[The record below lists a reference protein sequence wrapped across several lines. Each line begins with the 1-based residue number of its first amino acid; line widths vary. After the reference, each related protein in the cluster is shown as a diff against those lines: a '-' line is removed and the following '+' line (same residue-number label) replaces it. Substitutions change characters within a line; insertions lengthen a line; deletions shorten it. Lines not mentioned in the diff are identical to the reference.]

1 MLKPHA
7 HPLGYPGI
15 EEVKRLNMVD
25 FLSRHYGLVFSNSGV
40 FAPSAHSGGQ
50 GHGHGQFCCLSPF
63 KDERNPSFFVREVDG
78 HWLFKDFSS
87 GHGGSLIDFVL
98 LKEGFT
104 KVREALSYIEHL
116 LCVESRGGMGQRQK
130 SFQLPSSSPT
140 SSTPSTSPTSMPSL
154 DMDKTYE
161 VASLYK
167 KFLRNDVRPCREY
180 LLNRS
185 INQEL
190 ADHLCR
196 DNLLVHNRYE
206 GVSYCCFAV
215 FNPQGE
221 LCCLDNHQIGG
232 DGKFVLGDKHA
243 FSLDWSRFPSS
254 KRVFVTESIIDYL
267 SIKTLEGFDFPGVAL
282 LGNMINFNN
291 ELFGGAREIV
301 SALDGDSGGF
311 RAFLDLEEKFNHKV
325 IRIYDFGDSKDAN
338 EYLQKL
344 KDRQKNK
351 RLNAEDKLSL
361 YRDFQ
366 RSKNKSKV
374 ASRWNIDRSYMY
386 EIVKECE
393 DFILSGFCQRR
404 VGRKPTGQPE
414 TLDEACKRVKE
425 LEAENRRLDE
435 ERERYWVSNEFMKLR
450 LKWAQQEAGELSD
463 DDELESH
470 NGDQSSSPSST
481 SASSASS
488 TSRRNRQK
496 HLKKKRR
503 KKS

>member
-1 MLKPHA
+1 MSMLKSHPH
-7 HPLGYPGI
+7 PPGLLGF

-25 FLSRHYGLVFSNSGV
+25 FLSRHYGLAFSNGGV
-40 FAPSAHSGGQ
+40 FASAHSGSGGQ
-50 GHGHGQFCCLSPF
+50 GQGKGQFCCLSPF
-63 KDERNPSFFVREVDG
+63 KEEGNPSFFVREVDG

-98 LKEGFT
+98 IKEGFGN
-104 KVREALSYIEHL
+104 VREALSYIEHVL
-116 LCVESRGGMGQRQK
+116 LVEPGGGVGKRQP

-140 SSTPSTSPTSMPSL
+140 SPTSSTSSTSSTSMPSI
-154 DMDKTYE
+154 DKDKTYE
-161 VASLYK
+161 VDSLYRT
-167 KFLRNDVRPCREY
+167 FRRNDVRPCREY
-180 LLNRS
+180 LLHRS
-185 INQEL
+185 INPEL
-190 ADHLCR
+190 VDHLCR
-196 DNLLVHNRYE
+196 DELMVHNRYE

-215 FNPQGE
+215 FNPQRK

-232 DGKFVLGDKHA
+232 DGKFVLGDKHP
-243 FSLDWSRFPSS
+243 FSLDWSQFPSS

-267 SIKTLEGFDFPGVAL
+267 SIKTLEGFDFPGIAL
-282 LGNMINFNN
+282 LGNVINFNN
-291 ELFGGAREIV
+291 ELFGDTREIV

-311 RAFLDLEEKFNHKV
+311 RAFLDLEEEFNHKV

-344 KDRQKNK
+344 KERQKNK

-366 RSKNKSKV
+366 RSKNKSQV
-374 ASRWNIDRSYMY
+374 ASRWNIDRTYMY

-393 DFILSGFCQRR
+393 DFILSGFSQRR
-404 VGRKPTGQPE
+404 VGRKPSGQPE

-450 LKWAQQEAGELSD
+450 LKWAEQEAEELN
-463 DDELESH
+463 DELEFH
-470 NGDQSSSPSST
+470 GDNQSSSSS
-481 SASSASS
+481 SSSSAA
-488 TSRRNRQK
+488 RKNRKK